1 MIDIKKIDL
10 PNSSGV
16 YKFINHKTDII
27 YVGKSKSLN
36 KRVKSYFQKQ
46 NNNKISKMVS
56 EIKKIEFVI
65 SESEHDALLLENNLI
80 KEYKPKYNILLRDD
94 KTYPWVTIKKERFPR
109 VFLTRKYIKD
119 GSEYFGPY
127 TNVKAINTL
136 LSIINNIYPIRVSN
150 YNLSQKKI
158 NDTKN
163 KIGLSIHSK
172 NGHTLILGFEKI
184 STKNQRLLS
193 EKVYNDNINF
203 VREILKGNFKNVK
216 KQLKNEMKIFAKSL
230 EFEKSQSIKEK
241 LDLLDKYQSKSIIVS
256 DRHNDLDVIGII
268 EDINSYFINYL
279 KINNGMIIGSESL
292 KVKKKLSF
300 EKKELRQI
308 IMSLKL
314 RYDSLNNNIISNINL
329 KKIISNE
336 FKTTVP
342 KAGEKKKLLDMSL
355 KNLLFFKKNLYNE
368 KKERKTKRLSIL
380 VDLKNKLNLKKI
392 PFHIECFDIS
402 NIQGKN
408 TVASMVLFKD
418 GYPSKKEYRK
428 YKIKTVDKP
437 DDFESMREVVFRRYS
452 RIIEEKN
459 QLPDLIIIDG
469 GKGQLSSACEVL
481 RTLKIYN
488 KVNIIGIAKKL
499 EEIYFPKD
507 PFPVLLGK
515 KSEQL
520 KLIQNIRN
528 EAHRFAINYHKTL
541 RSNTFIKS
549 ELEEINGIG
558 NITRIKLMKAFGSL
572 EKIKKADKNEL
583 IKIIGNNKTEKVFN
597 YFSNTPKD

>member
-1 MIDIKKIDL
+1 MIDIKKVDL

-16 YKFINHKTDII
+16 YKFINHKSDII

-36 KRVKSYFQKQ
+36 KRVKSYFQKKH
-46 NNNKISKMVS
+46 NNKISKMVS
-56 EIKKIEFVI
+56 EITKIEFVI

-94 KTYPWVTIKKERFPR
+94 KTYPWVIIKKERFPR

-127 TNVKAINTL
+127 TNVKAISTL
-136 LSIINNIYPIRVSN
+136 LNIINNIYPIRVSN

-163 KIGLSIHSK
+163 KIGLNIHSK
-172 NGHTLILGFEKI
+172 NGHTLILGFEKF
-184 STKNQRLLS
+184 STNNQRLLS
-193 EKVYNDNINF
+193 EKAYNDNINF
-203 VREILKGNFKNVK
+203 IREILKGNFKNVK
-216 KQLKNEMKIFAKSL
+216 KHLKNEMKVFATSL

-256 DRHNDLDVIGII
+256 DSHNDLDVIGII

-300 EKKELRQI
+300 QKKELRQI
-308 IMSLKL
+308 IMSLKF
-314 RYDSLNNNIISNINL
+314 RYNSLNNNIISNINL
-329 KKIISNE
+329 KKIISNKL
-336 FKTTVP
+336 KTFIP

-408 TVASMVLFKD
+408 TVASMVMFKD

-428 YKIKTVDKP
+428 YKINTVDKP
-437 DDFESMREVVFRRYS
+437 NDFESMREVVFRRYS
-452 RIIEEKN
+452 RIIKEKN

-572 EKIKKADKNEL
+572 EKIKKTDKNEL

-597 YFSNTPKD
+597 YFSNTPKG

>member
-16 YKFINHKTDII
+16 YKFINHKSNII

-46 NNNKISKMVS
+46 HNNKISKMVS

-172 NGHTLILGFEKI
+172 NGHTLILGFEKL
-184 STKNQRLLS
+184 STKKQRLLS
-193 EKVYNDNINF
+193 EKVYNNNINF

-216 KQLKNEMKIFAKSL
+216 KNLKNQMKVFATSL

-300 EKKELRQI
+300 GKKELRQI

-408 TVASMVLFKD
+408 TVASMILFKD

-452 RIIEEKN
+452 RILEEKN

-549 ELEEINGIG
+549 ELEEIYGIG

>member
-16 YKFINHKTDII
+16 YKFINHKSDII

-36 KRVKSYFQKQ
+36 KRVKSYFQKKH
-46 NNNKISKMVS
+46 NNKISKMVS
-56 EIKKIEFVI
+56 EITKIEFVI

-94 KTYPWVTIKKERFPR
+94 KTYPWVIIKKERFPR

-127 TNVKAINTL
+127 TNVKAISTL
-136 LSIINNIYPIRVSN
+136 LNIINNIYPIRVSN

-163 KIGLSIHSK
+163 KIGLNIHSK
-172 NGHTLILGFEKI
+172 NGHTLILGFEKF
-184 STKNQRLLS
+184 STNNQRLLS
-193 EKVYNDNINF
+193 EKAYNDNINF
-203 VREILKGNFKNVK
+203 IREILKGNFKNVK
-216 KQLKNEMKIFAKSL
+216 KHLKNEMKVFATSL

-256 DRHNDLDVIGII
+256 DSHNDLDVIGII

-300 EKKELRQI
+300 QKKELRQI
-308 IMSLKL
+308 IMSLKF
-314 RYDSLNNNIISNINL
+314 RYNSLNNNIISNINL
-329 KKIISNE
+329 KKIISNKL
-336 FKTTVP
+336 KTFIP

-408 TVASMVLFKD
+408 TVASMVMFKD

-428 YKIKTVDKP
+428 YKINTVDKP
-437 DDFESMREVVFRRYS
+437 NDFESMREVVFRRYS
-452 RIIEEKN
+452 RIIKEKN

-572 EKIKKADKNEL
+572 EKIKKTDKNEL
-583 IKIIGNNKTEKVFN
+583 IKIIGNNKTEKVLN
-597 YFSNTPKD
+597 YFSNTPKG

>member
-16 YKFINHKTDII
+16 YKFINHKSDII

-36 KRVKSYFQKQ
+36 KRVKSYFQKKH
-46 NNNKISKMVS
+46 NNKISKMVS
-56 EIKKIEFVI
+56 EITKIEFVI

-94 KTYPWVTIKKERFPR
+94 KTYPWVIIKKERFPR

-127 TNVKAINTL
+127 TNVKAISTL
-136 LSIINNIYPIRVSN
+136 LNIINNIYPIRVSN

-163 KIGLSIHSK
+163 KIGLNIHSK
-172 NGHTLILGFEKI
+172 NGHTLILGFEKF
-184 STKNQRLLS
+184 STNNQRLLS
-193 EKVYNDNINF
+193 EKAYNDNINF

-216 KQLKNEMKIFAKSL
+216 KNLKNEMKVFATSL

-256 DRHNDLDVIGII
+256 DSHNDLDVIGII

-300 EKKELRQI
+300 QKKELRQI
-308 IMSLKL
+308 IMSLKF
-314 RYDSLNNNIISNINL
+314 RYNSLNNNIISNINL

-408 TVASMVLFKD
+408 TVASMVMFKD

-428 YKIKTVDKP
+428 YKINTVDKP
-437 DDFESMREVVFRRYS
+437 NDFESMREVVFRRYS
-452 RIIEEKN
+452 RIIKEKN

-572 EKIKKADKNEL
+572 EKIKKTDKNEL
-583 IKIIGNNKTEKVFN
+583 IKIIGNNKTEKVLN
-597 YFSNTPKD
+597 YFSNTPKG

>member
-16 YKFINHKTDII
+16 YKFINHKSDII

-36 KRVKSYFQKQ
+36 KRVKSYFQKKH
-46 NNNKISKMVS
+46 NNKISKMVS

-94 KTYPWVTIKKERFPR
+94 KTYPWVIIKKERFPR

-136 LSIINNIYPIRVSN
+136 LNIINNIYPIRVSN

-163 KIGLSIHSK
+163 KIGLNIHSK
-172 NGHTLILGFEKI
+172 NGHTLILGFEKF
-184 STKNQRLLS
+184 STNNQRLLS

-203 VREILKGNFKNVK
+203 IREILKGNFKNVK
-216 KQLKNEMKIFAKSL
+216 KHLKNQMKVFATSL

-256 DRHNDLDVIGII
+256 DSHNDLDVIGII

-300 EKKELRQI
+300 QKKELRQI
-308 IMSLKL
+308 IMSLKF
-314 RYDSLNNNIISNINL
+314 RYNSLNNNIISNINL
-329 KKIISNE
+329 KKIISNKL
-336 FKTTVP
+336 KTFIP

-428 YKIKTVDKP
+428 YKINTVDKP

-452 RIIEEKN
+452 RIIKEKN

-572 EKIKKADKNEL
+572 EKIKKTDKNEL
-583 IKIIGNNKTEKVFN
+583 IKIIGNNKTEKVLN
-597 YFSNTPKD
+597 YFSNTPKG

>member
-16 YKFINHKTDII
+16 YKFINHKSDII

-36 KRVKSYFQKQ
+36 KRVKSYFQKKH
-46 NNNKISKMVS
+46 NNKISKMVS
-56 EIKKIEFVI
+56 EITKIEFVI

-94 KTYPWVTIKKERFPR
+94 KTYPWVIIKKERFPR

-127 TNVKAINTL
+127 TNVKAISTL
-136 LSIINNIYPIRVSN
+136 LNIINNIYPIRVSN

-163 KIGLSIHSK
+163 KIGLNIHSK
-172 NGHTLILGFEKI
+172 NGHTLILGFEKF
-184 STKNQRLLS
+184 STNNQRLLS
-193 EKVYNDNINF
+193 EKAYNDNINF
-203 VREILKGNFKNVK
+203 IREILKGNFKNVK
-216 KQLKNEMKIFAKSL
+216 KHLKNEMKVFATSL

-256 DRHNDLDVIGII
+256 DSHNDLDVIGII

-300 EKKELRQI
+300 QKKELRQI
-308 IMSLKL
+308 IMSLKF
-314 RYDSLNNNIISNINL
+314 RYNSLNNNIISNINL
-329 KKIISNE
+329 KKIISNKL
-336 FKTTVP
+336 KTFIP

-408 TVASMVLFKD
+408 TVASMVMFKD

-428 YKIKTVDKP
+428 YKINTVDKP
-437 DDFESMREVVFRRYS
+437 NDFESMREVVFRRYS
-452 RIIEEKN
+452 RIIKEKN

-572 EKIKKADKNEL
+572 KKIKKTDKNEL
-583 IKIIGNNKTEKVFN
+583 IKIIGNNKTEKVLN
-597 YFSNTPKD
+597 YFSNTPKG

>member
-16 YKFINHKTDII
+16 YKFINHKSDII

-36 KRVKSYFQKQ
+36 KRVKSYFQKKH
-46 NNNKISKMVS
+46 NNKISKMVS
-56 EIKKIEFVI
+56 EITKIEFVI

-94 KTYPWVTIKKERFPR
+94 KTYPWVIIKKERFPR

-136 LSIINNIYPIRVSN
+136 LNIINNIYPIRVSN

-163 KIGLSIHSK
+163 KIGLNIHSK
-172 NGHTLILGFEKI
+172 NGHTLILGFEKF
-184 STKNQRLLS
+184 STNNQRLLS

-216 KQLKNEMKIFAKSL
+216 KHLKNEMKVFATSL

-300 EKKELRQI
+300 QKKELRQI
-308 IMSLKL
+308 IMSLKF
-314 RYDSLNNNIISNINL
+314 RYNSLNNNIISNINL
-329 KKIISNE
+329 KKIISNKL
-336 FKTTVP
+336 KTFIP
-342 KAGEKKKLLDMSL
+342 KAGDKKKLLDMSL

-380 VDLKNKLNLKKI
+380 VNLKNKLNLKKI

-428 YKIKTVDKP
+428 YKINTVDKP
-437 DDFESMREVVFRRYS
+437 NDFESMREVVFRRYS
-452 RIIEEKN
+452 RIIKEKN

-572 EKIKKADKNEL
+572 EKIKKTDKNEL
-583 IKIIGNNKTEKVFN
+583 IKIIGNNKTEKVLN
-597 YFSNTPKD
+597 YFSNTPKG

>member
-16 YKFINHKTDII
+16 YKFINHKSDII

-36 KRVKSYFQKQ
+36 KRVKSYFQKKH
-46 NNNKISKMVS
+46 NNKISKMVS
-56 EIKKIEFVI
+56 EITKIEFVI

-94 KTYPWVTIKKERFPR
+94 KTYPWVIIKKERFPR

-127 TNVKAINTL
+127 TNVKAISTL
-136 LSIINNIYPIRVSN
+136 LNIINNIYPIRVSN

-163 KIGLSIHSK
+163 KIGLNIHSK
-172 NGHTLILGFEKI
+172 NGHTLILGFEKF
-184 STKNQRLLS
+184 STNNQRLLS
-193 EKVYNDNINF
+193 EKAYNDNINF
-203 VREILKGNFKNVK
+203 IREILKGNFKNVK
-216 KQLKNEMKIFAKSL
+216 KHLKNEMKVFATSL

-268 EDINSYFINYL
+268 EDTNSYFINYL

-308 IMSLKL
+308 IMGLKL

-329 KKIISNE
+329 KKIISNKL
-336 FKTTVP
+336 KTFIP

-428 YKIKTVDKP
+428 YKINSVDKP
-437 DDFESMREVVFRRYS
+437 NDFESMKEVVFRRYS
-452 RIIEEKN
+452 RIIKEKN

-481 RTLKIYN
+481 ITLKIYN

-507 PFPVLLGK
+507 PLPVLLGK

-558 NITRIKLMKAFGSL
+558 NITRIKLMKSFGSL